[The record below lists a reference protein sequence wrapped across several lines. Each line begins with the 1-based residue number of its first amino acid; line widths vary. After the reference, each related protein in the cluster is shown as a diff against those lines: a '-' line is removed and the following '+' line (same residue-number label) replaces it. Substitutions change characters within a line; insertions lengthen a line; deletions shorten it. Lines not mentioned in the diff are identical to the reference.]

1 MSLSYS
7 YSSYSPIRL
16 LLVRFADFSEPGL
29 VAVTG
34 TPARGLIIWVLHG
47 GLRDEPARGYWPL
60 SMASPAAEL
69 ADIQAELQSVKRAL
83 QNGAAHLGMQ
93 GDALQKYLLLLNEKE
108 NLVLSK
114 QLRSLAVAENSEPLL
129 GASSGPG
136 RGYAGSG
143 HTTNGSSHPAR
154 PAPGGDVKAFS
165 RENLQEV
172 LRHMAEYEAIPAE
185 CAKALKALSALAY
198 ANARSVGQ
206 DDKVLPSLIRMVKLH
221 ATEGAVQLTA
231 MRAISNMAY
240 DQEVALTRLAQADV
254 MGQLLSAMA
263 SKAEPKEIGARASEA
278 LARIIAA
285 EVKPDSDGGGP
296 PPEQPVQLPSGSA
309 GALCGLFLAA
319 CRGEAASK
327 EIVPQLMAQLS
338 SNEVIEAKQAAE
350 GFTRSE
356 QECKIAIDGVGW
368 LALAKIL
375 LVTVTGAI
383 RAAASIMARFIE
395 DSMVQLTG
403 IEAMSSLVGN
413 RWAGLRAFADVGGME
428 RVEEAMRHHGQ
439 DALIQTKG
447 VRALGSGV
455 QWPQDVQERARYS
468 HRRAIELTKTAMSQ
482 HGMDAELQIAA
493 LEALAKY
500 LDKTRCVSEIKD
512 GGGEGLV
519 KMMMTTH
526 HSSAKVQQ
534 WGRHVLTGIGAD
546 PNWAPKT
553 SAGAS

>member
-1 MSLSYS
+1 M
-7 YSSYSPIRL
+7 
-16 LLVRFADFSEPGL
+16 
-29 VAVTG
+29 
-34 TPARGLIIWVLHG
+34 
-47 GLRDEPARGYWPL
+47 
-60 SMASPAAEL
+60 
-69 ADIQAELQSVKRAL
+69 
-83 QNGAAHLGMQ
+83 
-93 GDALQKYLLLLNEKE
+93 
-108 NLVLSK
+108 
-114 QLRSLAVAENSEPLL
+114 
-129 GASSGPG
+129 
-136 RGYAGSG
+136 
-143 HTTNGSSHPAR
+143 
-154 PAPGGDVKAFS
+154 
-165 RENLQEV
+165 
-172 LRHMAEYEAIPAE
+172 HMAEYEALPAE

-198 ANARSVGQ
+198 ANARAVGQ
-206 DDKVLPSLIRMVKLH
+206 DEKVLPTLLRVVKLH
-221 ATEGAVQLTA
+221 SAESAVQLTA
-231 MRAISNMAY
+231 MRAVSNMAY
-240 DQEVALTRLAQADV
+240 DQEIALTRLAQADV

-285 EVKPDSDGGGP
+285 EVKPESEGGGP
-296 PPEQPVQLPSGSA
+296 PPEQPVQLPSGST

-327 EIVPQLMAQLS
+327 EIVPQLLAQLA

-356 QECKIAIDGVGW
+356 QECKLAVDGVGW
-368 LALAKIL
+368 LTLAKIL
-375 LVTVTGAI
+375 SPNDTVRDLPAALVEAGAI
-383 RAAASIMARFIE
+383 RAAASIMARFIG

-439 DALIQTKG
+439 DTLIQTKG

-468 HRRAIELTKTAMSQ
+468 YRRAVELTKTAMSQ

-512 GGGEGLV
+512 AGGEGLV

-526 HSSAKVQQ
+526 HSNAKVQQ

-553 SAGAS
+553 SAATS

>member
-1 MSLSYS
+1 
-7 YSSYSPIRL
+7 
-16 LLVRFADFSEPGL
+16 V
-29 VAVTG
+29 
-34 TPARGLIIWVLHG
+34 IWQEGNPH
-47 GLRDEPARGYWPL
+47 LREDKTCLKMGDELFWR
-60 SMASPAAEL
+60 E
-69 ADIQAELQSVKRAL
+69 DIA
-83 QNGAAHLGMQ
+83 
-93 GDALQKYLLLLNEKE
+93 DALFSNAYSALMT
-108 NLVLSK
+108 VGALSGGSHLQVVYDK
-114 QLRSLAVAENSEPLL
+114 LRGSPLL
-129 GASSGPG
+129 AFEMWAACKVRWQEKLGVPTATVVKILASKPTISQRLHSSQLLQPP
-136 RGYAGSG
+136 
-143 HTTNGSSHPAR
+143 TTP
-154 PAPGGDVKAFS
+154 
-165 RENLQEV
+165 
-172 LRHMAEYEAIPAE
+172 
-185 CAKALKALSALAY
+185 
-198 ANARSVGQ
+198 
-206 DDKVLPSLIRMVKLH
+206 
-221 ATEGAVQLTA
+221 
-231 MRAISNMAY
+231 
-240 DQEVALTRLAQADV
+240 LAQAEPDVGDMLPRLRDLLDEGTNPRSAVTETRLTQYISTKPNELYDAFNLSWKGRCKCWGAKPSLTWGSGFEHIGEKKSNYSAAMRYQAVSREASVRDKV

-296 PPEQPVQLPSGSA
+296 PPEQPVQLPSGST

-356 QECKIAIDGVGW
+356 QECKIPIDGVGW

-375 LVTVTGAI
+375 SPNDTVKDLPAALVEAGAI

-468 HRRAIELTKTAMSQ
+468 HRRAIDLTKTAMSQ